1 MSALTESME
10 ALVTALKRLPGVGP
24 RTAERFAFFFLTQP
38 ASVCRELA
46 QAILRVKE
54 TVGFCRTC
62 FNLADEDLCVIC
74 RDPARDKAAVCVV
87 EHPRGISALEKAGGF
102 KGVYHVLLG
111 ALSPLDG
118 IGPKDLKV
126 EALKDRVKSG
136 AIREVVLATDSDLE
150 GEATALYLAK
160 ELKALAQAAHKD
172 SKASFSSFRVT
183 RLAAGIS
190 MASTVEFADRL
201 TQLPAP
207 EGRREL

>member
-54 TVGFCRTC
+54 TVGFCKIC

-74 RDPARDKAAVCVV
+74 RDPARDKATVCVV

-118 IGPKDLKV
+118 IG
-126 EALKDRVKSG
+126 LKDIKIAGLLERAGSG
-136 AIREVVLATDSDLE
+136 LYREIILATDSDTE
-150 GEATALYLAK
+150 GETTALFLSRQ
-160 ELKALAQAAHKD
+160 LKA
-172 SKASFSSFRVT
+172 SKAKLTRVAQGIPMGSHVEYADQAT
-183 RLAAGIS
+183 LARA
-190 MASTVEFADRL
+190 F
-201 TQLPAP
+201 
-207 EGRREL
+207 EGRREV